1 MHTYFSA
8 VAFALL
14 ASVSLA
20 APLSTRANTTV
31 CSPEINGT
39 ITTKIVAA
47 DSTRDAWWPDL
58 LDGYP
63 VNVSIVT
70 IGTMNTDPSP
80 LLHLSNYGGND
91 QYRIAIHNDT
101 SKCLS
106 GRYGLI
112 GSADCGSPLAAWTLT
127 CETCRLNSGSE
138 CQFKATAVGECATV
152 VEPDQPMNVS
162 TCSAARSPD
171 DYVIYGAQYFAFGA

>member
-1 MHTYFSA
+1 MHASFMA
-8 VAFALL
+8 VAFALF
-14 ASVSLA
+14 ASVTLA
-20 APLSTRANTTV
+20 APLSTRANTTL
-31 CSPEINGT
+31 CSPEIDGT
-39 ITTKIVAA
+39 ITTEIVVA

-80 LLHLSNYGGND
+80 LLHISNYGGDD

-112 GSADCGSPLAAWTLT
+112 LSADCGSPLAA
-127 CETCRLNSGSE
+127 
-138 CQFKATAVGECATV
+138 FKATAVAECATV
-152 VEPDQPMNVS
+152 VGPEQPMNVS
-162 TCSAARSPD
+162 TCATTRDLD
-171 DYVIYGAQYFAFGA
+171 DYDVFYGSQYFSF

>member
-1 MHTYFSA
+1 MHASFMA
-8 VAFALL
+8 VACALF
-14 ASVSLA
+14 ASVTLA
-20 APLSTRANTTV
+20 APLSTRADTTL

-39 ITTKIVAA
+39 ITAEIVVA

-70 IGTMNTDPSP
+70 VGTMNTDPSP
-80 LLHLSNYGGND
+80 LLHISNYGGND

-112 GSADCGSPLAAWTLT
+112 LSADCGSPLAAWTIT
-127 CETCRLNSGSE
+127 CETCRPNSGSS
-138 CQFKATAVGECATV
+138 CQLKATAVAECATV
-152 VEPDQPMNVS
+152 VGAEQPMNVS
-162 TCSAARSPD
+162 TCATTRDPGD
-171 DYVIYGAQYFAFGA
+171 DVFYGTQYFSF